1 VAQPAE
7 VRRLGASADRHTPVS
22 AWQDSG
28 VGVLRDFLVRT
39 VVNGLA
45 LWLAAVVI
53 PGIVFG
59 KDAEWTG
66 TVKTVVL
73 VAIVFGL
80 VNAVIKPVLKFFT
93 LPLIWLSLG
102 LLTLVINAL
111 MLQLTSWLAERLDL
125 AFHVNAFFWDAVL
138 GALVITFVS
147 MVLNVVIPGG
157 GRKR

>member
-1 VAQPAE
+1 M
-7 VRRLGASADRHTPVS
+7 
-22 AWQDSG
+22 
-28 VGVLRDFLVRT
+28 GVLTNLLLKT

-45 LWLAAVVI
+45 LWLAAIVV
-53 PGIVFG
+53 PGIVLG
-59 KDAEWTG
+59 QGAEWTA
-66 TVKTVVL
+66 TLKTVVL

-80 VNAVIKPVLKFFT
+80 VNAIIKPVLKLFT

-102 LLTLVINAL
+102 LFTLVINAL
-111 MLQLTSWLAERLDL
+111 MLQLTSWLAGRLDL

-147 MVLNVVIPGG
+147 IVLNVVIPDG